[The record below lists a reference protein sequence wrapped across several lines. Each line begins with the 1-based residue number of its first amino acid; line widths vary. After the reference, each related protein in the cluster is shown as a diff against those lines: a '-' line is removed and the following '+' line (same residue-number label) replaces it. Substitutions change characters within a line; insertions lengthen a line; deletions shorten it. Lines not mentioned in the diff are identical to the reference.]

1 MEELEIQDLKYYIQ
15 AISSNKTELR
25 LIPLNINL
33 DSYKSEF
40 SRLYTD
46 ENKYLSLKDDG
57 SGGITFPNI
66 LETLVQF
73 DKHGTDEGV
82 SDAMIGGTLTVKNV
96 FKIGE
101 EISHQSIA
109 AFNFNDSSI
118 VANDT
123 GAP

>member
-1 MEELEIQDLKYYIQ
+1 
-15 AISSNKTELR
+15 
-25 LIPLNINL
+25 
-33 DSYKSEF
+33 
-40 SRLYTD
+40 
-46 ENKYLSLKDDG
+46 
-57 SGGITFPNI
+57 
-66 LETLVQF
+66 
-73 DKHGTDEGV
+73 
-82 SDAMIGGTLTVKNV
+82 MIGGTLTVKNV